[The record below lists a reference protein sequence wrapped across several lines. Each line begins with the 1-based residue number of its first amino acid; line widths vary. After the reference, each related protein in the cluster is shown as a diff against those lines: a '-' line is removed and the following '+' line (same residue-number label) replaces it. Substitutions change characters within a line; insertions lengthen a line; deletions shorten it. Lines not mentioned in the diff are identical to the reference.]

1 MSNVLTQTI
10 VYVVLLFAGYGFKK
24 AGIFKV
30 EDTDFLKK
38 VILYLTMPAM
48 AVNGLKDLELQPS
61 FLWCFLVGFGTS
73 TILMLVGMAAT
84 RKKAPEEKVMYLFN
98 LNTYNIGNFAI
109 PFLTGL
115 LSTDGFAALCLFD
128 IGVAI
133 YLYGI
138 DYSLAEAVKGGKSA
152 VKGGKSRFSLK
163 FLLKK
168 IFTSPITDMYL
179 LMILLAALHLRLP
192 EPVLKLASVM
202 GNANAFLAML
212 SIGILFELKL
222 DRKNLWEMVK
232 FFALRYGTILVIMAG
247 VILFIPFSPDIRQA
261 ICVLL
266 AAPVA
271 SIAPLLTQ
279 NAGGDGAKA
288 AQINSVSI
296 LLGIAG
302 MMIVYALV

>member
-1 MSNVLTQTI
+1 MSNVRTQTI
-10 VYVVLLFAGYGFKK
+10 VYVILLFAGYGFKK

-61 FLWCFLVGFGTS
+61 FLWCFLIGFGTS
-73 TILMLVGMAAT
+73 TILMLVGMAVT
-84 RKKAPEEKVMYLFN
+84 RRKSPEERVMYLFN
-98 LNTYNIGNFAI
+98 FNTYNIGNFAI

-115 LSTDGFAALCLFD
+115 ISTEGFAALCLFD

-138 DYSLAEAVKGGKSA
+138 DYSLAEAVKGGKGS
-152 VKGGKSRFSLK
+152 FSLK

-192 EPVLKLASVM
+192 DPILKLASVM

-212 SIGILFELKL
+212 SIGILFELNLEK
-222 DRKNLWEMVK
+222 KNIRDMVK
-232 FFALRYGTILVIMAG
+232 FFVLRYGTILLIMAG
-247 VILFIPFSPDIRQA
+247 VILLIPFSQDIRQA

-266 AAPVA
+266 MAPVA
-271 SIAPLLTQ
+271 SIAPLLTM

-296 LLGIAG
+296 LIGIAG
-302 MMIVYALV
+302 MMVVYALV

>member
-61 FLWCFLVGFGTS
+61 FLWCFLAGFGTS

-84 RKKAPEEKVMYLFN
+84 RKKSPEEKVMYLFN

-138 DYSLAEAVKGGKSA
+138 DYSLAEAVKGGKS
-152 VKGGKSRFSLK
+152 RFSLK

-179 LMILLAALHLRLP
+179 LMILLSALHLRLP
-192 EPVLKLASVM
+192 EPILKLASVM

-222 DRKNLWEMVK
+222 DRKNLREMVK

>member
-73 TILMLVGMAAT
+73 TILMLVGMAVT
-84 RKKAPEEKVMYLFN
+84 RRKSPEERVMYLFN
-98 LNTYNIGNFAI
+98 FNTYNIGNFAI

-138 DYSLAEAVKGGKSA
+138 DYSLAEA

-222 DRKNLWEMVK
+222 DRKNLREMVK

>member
-1 MSNVLTQTI
+1 
-10 VYVVLLFAGYGFKK
+10 
-24 AGIFKV
+24 
-30 EDTDFLKK
+30 
-38 VILYLTMPAM
+38 
-48 AVNGLKDLELQPS
+48 
-61 FLWCFLVGFGTS
+61 
-73 TILMLVGMAAT
+73 
-84 RKKAPEEKVMYLFN
+84 MYLFN
-98 LNTYNIGNFAI
+98 FNTYNIGNFAI

-115 LSTDGFAALCLFD
+115 ISTEGFAALCLFD

-138 DYSLAEAVKGGKSA
+138 DYSLAEAVKGGKGS
-152 VKGGKSRFSLK
+152 FSLK

-192 EPVLKLASVM
+192 DPILKLASVM

-212 SIGILFELKL
+212 SIGILFELNLEK
-222 DRKNLWEMVK
+222 KNIRDMVK
-232 FFALRYGTILVIMAG
+232 FFVLRYGTILLIMAG
-247 VILFIPFSPDIRQA
+247 VILLIPFSQDIRQA

-266 AAPVA
+266 MAPVA
-271 SIAPLLTQ
+271 SIAPLLTM

-296 LLGIAG
+296 LIGITQSD
-302 MMIVYALV
+302 IKDTELLKTE

>member
-1 MSNVLTQTI
+1 MSNVRTQTI
-10 VYVVLLFAGYGFKK
+10 VYVILLFAGYGFKK

-61 FLWCFLVGFGTS
+61 FLWCFLIGFGTS
-73 TILMLVGMAAT
+73 TILMLVGMAVT
-84 RKKAPEEKVMYLFN
+84 RRKSPEERVMYLFN
-98 LNTYNIGNFAI
+98 FNTYNIGNFAI

-115 LSTDGFAALCLFD
+115 ISTEGFAALCLFD

-138 DYSLAEAVKGGKSA
+138 DYSLAEAVKGGKGS
-152 VKGGKSRFSLK
+152 FSLK

-192 EPVLKLASVM
+192 DSILKLASVM

-212 SIGILFELKL
+212 SIGILFELNLEKE
-222 DRKNLWEMVK
+222 NLWDMVK
-232 FFALRYGTILVIMAG
+232 FFALRYGTILLIMAG
-247 VILFIPFSPDIRQA
+247 VILFIPFSQDIRQA

-266 AAPVA
+266 MAPVA
-271 SIAPLLTQ
+271 SIAPLLTM

-296 LLGIAG
+296 FIGIAG
-302 MMIVYALV
+302 MMVVYALM

>member
-24 AGIFKV
+24 AGICKV

-138 DYSLAEAVKGGKSA
+138 DYSLAEA

>member
-84 RKKAPEEKVMYLFN
+84 RKKSPEEKVMYLFN

-138 DYSLAEAVKGGKSA
+138 DYSLAEA

-222 DRKNLWEMVK
+222 DRKNLRAMVK

-247 VILFIPFSPDIRQA
+247 VILFIPFSPDLRQP

-266 AAPVA
+266 MAPVA

-288 AQINSVSI
+288 AQVNSVSI

-302 MMIVYALV
+302 MMVVYALV

>member
-84 RKKAPEEKVMYLFN
+84 RKKSPEEKVMYLFN
-98 LNTYNIGNFAI
+98 LNTYNIGNLAI

-138 DYSLAEAVKGGKSA
+138 DYSLAEA

>member
-84 RKKAPEEKVMYLFN
+84 RKKSPEEKVMYLFN
-98 LNTYNIGNFAI
+98 FNTYNIGNFAI

-138 DYSLAEAVKGGKSA
+138 DYSLAEA

-212 SIGILFELKL
+212 SIGILFELNL
-222 DRKNLWEMVK
+222 DKKNLWDMVK
-232 FFALRYGTILVIMAG
+232 FFALRYVTIVIIMIA

-266 AAPVA
+266 MAPVA

-288 AQINSVSI
+288 A
-296 LLGIAG
+296 
-302 MMIVYALV
+302 

>member
-84 RKKAPEEKVMYLFN
+84 RQKSPEEKVMYLFN

-138 DYSLAEAVKGGKSA
+138 DYSLAEA

>member
-10 VYVVLLFAGYGFKK
+10 VYVILLFAGYGFKK

-73 TILMLVGMAAT
+73 TILMLVGMAVT
-84 RKKAPEEKVMYLFN
+84 RRKSPEERVMYLFN
-98 LNTYNIGNFAI
+98 FNTYNIGNFAI

-115 LSTDGFAALCLFD
+115 ISTEGFAALCLFD

-138 DYSLAEAVKGGKSA
+138 DYSLAEAVKGGKGS
-152 VKGGKSRFSLK
+152 FSLK

-179 LMILLAALHLRLP
+179 LMILLAALHLSLP
-192 EPVLKLASVM
+192 DPILKLASVM

-212 SIGILFELKL
+212 SIGILFELNLEK
-222 DRKNLWEMVK
+222 KNLWDMVK
-232 FFALRYGTILVIMAG
+232 FFVLRYGTILLIMAG
-247 VILFIPFSPDIRQA
+247 VILFIPFSQDIRQA

-266 AAPVA
+266 MAPVA
-271 SIAPLLTQ
+271 SIAPLLTM

-296 LLGIAG
+296 LIGIAG
-302 MMIVYALV
+302 MMVVYALV

>member
-84 RKKAPEEKVMYLFN
+84 RKKSPEEKVMYLFN
-98 LNTYNIGNFAI
+98 FNTYNIGNFAI
-109 PFLTGL
+109 PFLTGM

-138 DYSLAEAVKGGKSA
+138 DYSLAEA

>member
-10 VYVVLLFAGYGFKK
+10 VYVILLFAGYGFKK

-73 TILMLVGMAAT
+73 TILMLVGMAVT
-84 RKKAPEEKVMYLFN
+84 RRKSPEERVMYLFN
-98 LNTYNIGNFAI
+98 FNTYNIGNFAI

-115 LSTDGFAALCLFD
+115 ISTEGFAALCLFD

-138 DYSLAEAVKGGKSA
+138 DYSLAEAVKGGKGS
-152 VKGGKSRFSLK
+152 FSLK

-192 EPVLKLASVM
+192 DPILKLASVM

-212 SIGILFELKL
+212 SIGILFELNLEKE
-222 DRKNLWEMVK
+222 NLWDMVK
-232 FFALRYGTILVIMAG
+232 FFALRYGTILLIMAG
-247 VILFIPFSPDIRQA
+247 VILLIPFSQDIRQA

-266 AAPVA
+266 MAPVA
-271 SIAPLLTQ
+271 SIAPLLTM

-296 LLGIAG
+296 LIGIAG
-302 MMIVYALV
+302 MMVVYALV

>member
-84 RKKAPEEKVMYLFN
+84 RKKSPEEKVMYLFN

-138 DYSLAEAVKGGKSA
+138 DYSLAEA

-222 DRKNLWEMVK
+222 DRKNLREMVK

-247 VILFIPFSPDIRQA
+247 AILFIPFSPDIRQA

>member
-84 RKKAPEEKVMYLFN
+84 RKKSPEEKVMYLFN
-98 LNTYNIGNFAI
+98 FNTYNIGNFAI

-138 DYSLAEAVKGGKSA
+138 DYSLAEA

-222 DRKNLWEMVK
+222 DRKNLREMVK

-302 MMIVYALV
+302 MMVVYALV

>member
-84 RKKAPEEKVMYLFN
+84 RKKSPEEKVMYLFN
-98 LNTYNIGNFAI
+98 FNTYNIGNFAI

-138 DYSLAEAVKGGKSA
+138 DYSLAEA

-222 DRKNLWEMVK
+222 DRKNLREMVK
-232 FFALRYGTILVIMAG
+232 FFVLRYGTILVIMAG

>member
-10 VYVVLLFAGYGFKK
+10 VYVILLFAGYGFKK

-73 TILMLVGMAAT
+73 TILMLVGMAVT
-84 RKKAPEEKVMYLFN
+84 RRKSPEERVMYLFN
-98 LNTYNIGNFAI
+98 FNTYNIGNFAI

-115 LSTDGFAALCLFD
+115 ISTEGFAALCLFD

-138 DYSLAEAVKGGKSA
+138 DYSLAEAVKGGKGS
-152 VKGGKSRFSLK
+152 FSLK

-192 EPVLKLASVM
+192 DPILKLASVM

-212 SIGILFELKL
+212 SIGILFELNLEK
-222 DRKNLWEMVK
+222 KNLWDMVK
-232 FFALRYGTILVIMAG
+232 FFVLRYGTILIIMAG
-247 VILFIPFSPDIRQA
+247 VILFIPFSQDIRQA

-266 AAPVA
+266 MAPVA
-271 SIAPLLTQ
+271 SIAPLLTM

-296 LLGIAG
+296 LIGIAG
-302 MMIVYALV
+302 MMVVYALV

>member
-115 LSTDGFAALCLFD
+115 LSTDWFAALCLFD

-138 DYSLAEAVKGGKSA
+138 DYSLAEA

-222 DRKNLWEMVK
+222 DRKNLREMVK

-288 AQINSVSI
+288 AQINSISI

>member
-138 DYSLAEAVKGGKSA
+138 DYSLAEAVKGGKS
-152 VKGGKSRFSLK
+152 RFSLK

-222 DRKNLWEMVK
+222 DRKNLCEMVK

>member
-84 RKKAPEEKVMYLFN
+84 RKKSPEEKVMYLFN

-138 DYSLAEAVKGGKSA
+138 DYSLAEAVKGGKS
-152 VKGGKSRFSLK
+152 RFSLK

-179 LMILLAALHLRLP
+179 LMILLSALHLRLP

-222 DRKNLWEMVK
+222 DRKNLREMVK

-302 MMIVYALV
+302 MMVVYALV

>member
-1 MSNVLTQTI
+1 MSNVLTQNI
-10 VYVVLLFAGYGFKK
+10 VYVILLFAGYGFKK

-61 FLWCFLVGFGTS
+61 FLRCFLVGFGTS
-73 TILMLVGMAAT
+73 TILMLVGMAVT
-84 RKKAPEEKVMYLFN
+84 RRKSPEERVLHLFN
-98 LNTYNIGNFAI
+98 FNTYNIGNFAI

-115 LSTDGFAALCLFD
+115 ISTEGFAALCLFD

-138 DYSLAEAVKGGKSA
+138 DYSLAEAVKGGKGS
-152 VKGGKSRFSLK
+152 FSLK

-192 EPVLKLASVM
+192 DSILKLASVM

-212 SIGILFELKL
+212 SIGILFELNLEKE
-222 DRKNLWEMVK
+222 NLWDMVK
-232 FFALRYGTILVIMAG
+232 FFALRYGTIVLIMAG
-247 VILFIPFSPDIRQA
+247 VILFIPFSQDIRQA

-266 AAPVA
+266 MAPVA
-271 SIAPLLTQ
+271 SIAPLLTM

-296 LLGIAG
+296 FIGIAG
-302 MMIVYALV
+302 MMVVYALM

>member
-10 VYVVLLFAGYGFKK
+10 VYVILLFAGYGFKK

-73 TILMLVGMAAT
+73 TILMLVGMAVT
-84 RKKAPEEKVMYLFN
+84 RRKSPEERVMYLFN
-98 LNTYNIGNFAI
+98 FNTYNIGNFAI

-115 LSTDGFAALCLFD
+115 ISTEGFAALCLFD

-138 DYSLAEAVKGGKSA
+138 DYSLAEAVKGGKGS
-152 VKGGKSRFSLK
+152 FSLK

-192 EPVLKLASVM
+192 DPILKLASVM

-212 SIGILFELKL
+212 SIGILFELNLEK
-222 DRKNLWEMVK
+222 KNLRDMVK
-232 FFALRYGTILVIMAG
+232 SFVLRYGTILLIMAG
-247 VILFIPFSPDIRQA
+247 VILLIPFSQDIRQA

-266 AAPVA
+266 MAPVA
-271 SIAPLLTQ
+271 SIAPLLTM

-296 LLGIAG
+296 LIGIAG
-302 MMIVYALV
+302 MMVVYALV

>member
-1 MSNVLTQTI
+1 M
-10 VYVVLLFAGYGFKK
+10 
-24 AGIFKV
+24 

-84 RKKAPEEKVMYLFN
+84 RKKSPEEKVMYLFN

-138 DYSLAEAVKGGKSA
+138 DYSLAEA

-222 DRKNLWEMVK
+222 DRKNLREMVK

>member
-10 VYVVLLFAGYGFKK
+10 VYVILLFAGYGFKK

-48 AVNGLKDLELQPS
+48 AV
-61 FLWCFLVGFGTS
+61 
-73 TILMLVGMAAT
+73 
-84 RKKAPEEKVMYLFN
+84 
-98 LNTYNIGNFAI
+98 
-109 PFLTGL
+109 
-115 LSTDGFAALCLFD
+115 
-128 IGVAI
+128 
-133 YLYGI
+133 
-138 DYSLAEAVKGGKSA
+138 KGGKGS
-152 VKGGKSRFSLK
+152 FSLK

-192 EPVLKLASVM
+192 DPILKLASVM

-212 SIGILFELKL
+212 SIGILFELNLEK
-222 DRKNLWEMVK
+222 KNIRDMVK
-232 FFALRYGTILVIMAG
+232 FFVLRYGTILLIMAG
-247 VILFIPFSPDIRQA
+247 VILLIPFSQDIRQA

-266 AAPVA
+266 MAPVA
-271 SIAPLLTQ
+271 SIAPLLTM

-296 LLGIAG
+296 LIGIAG
-302 MMIVYALV
+302 MMVVYALV

>member
-1 MSNVLTQTI
+1 MSNVLTQNI
-10 VYVVLLFAGYGFKK
+10 VYVILLFAGYGFKK

-61 FLWCFLVGFGTS
+61 FLRCFLVGFGTS
-73 TILMLVGMAAT
+73 TILMLVGMAVT
-84 RKKAPEEKVMYLFN
+84 RRKSPEERVLYLFN
-98 LNTYNIGNFAI
+98 FNTYNIGNFAI

-115 LSTDGFAALCLFD
+115 ISTEGFAALCLFD

-138 DYSLAEAVKGGKSA
+138 DYSLAEAVKGGKGS
-152 VKGGKSRFSLK
+152 FSLK

-192 EPVLKLASVM
+192 DAILKLASVM

-212 SIGILFELKL
+212 SIGILFELNLEKE
-222 DRKNLWEMVK
+222 NLWDMVK
-232 FFALRYGTILVIMAG
+232 FFALRYGTIVLIMAG
-247 VILFIPFSPDIRQA
+247 VILFIPFSQDIRQA

-266 AAPVA
+266 MAPVA
-271 SIAPLLTQ
+271 SIAPLLTM

-296 LLGIAG
+296 FIGIAG
-302 MMIVYALV
+302 MMVVYALM

>member
-84 RKKAPEEKVMYLFN
+84 RKKSPEEKVMYLFN

-138 DYSLAEAVKGGKSA
+138 DYSLAEA

-222 DRKNLWEMVK
+222 DRKNLREMVK

-302 MMIVYALV
+302 MMVVYALV

>member
-10 VYVVLLFAGYGFKK
+10 VYVILLFAGYGFKK
-24 AGIFKV
+24 AGIFNV

-73 TILMLVGMAAT
+73 TILMLVGMAVT
-84 RKKAPEEKVMYLFN
+84 RRKSPEERVMYLFN
-98 LNTYNIGNFAI
+98 FNTYNIGNFAI

-115 LSTDGFAALCLFD
+115 ISTEGFAALCLFD

-138 DYSLAEAVKGGKSA
+138 DYSLAEAVKGGK
-152 VKGGKSRFSLK
+152 GNFSLK

-192 EPVLKLASVM
+192 DPILKLASVM

-212 SIGILFELKL
+212 SIGILFELNLEK
-222 DRKNLWEMVK
+222 KNLRDMVK
-232 FFALRYGTILVIMAG
+232 FFVLRYGTILLIMAG
-247 VILFIPFSPDIRQA
+247 VILFIPFSQDIRQA

-266 AAPVA
+266 MAPVA
-271 SIAPLLTQ
+271 SIAPLLTM

-296 LLGIAG
+296 LIGIAG

>member
-10 VYVVLLFAGYGFKK
+10 VYVILLFAGYGFKK

-73 TILMLVGMAAT
+73 TILMLVGMAVT
-84 RKKAPEEKVMYLFN
+84 RRKSPEERVMYLFN
-98 LNTYNIGNFAI
+98 FNTYNIGNFAI

-115 LSTDGFAALCLFD
+115 ISTEGFAALCLFD

-133 YLYGI
+133 YIYGI
-138 DYSLAEAVKGGKSA
+138 DYSLAEAVKGGKGS
-152 VKGGKSRFSLK
+152 FSLK

-192 EPVLKLASVM
+192 DPILKLASVM

-212 SIGILFELKL
+212 SIGILFELNLEK
-222 DRKNLWEMVK
+222 KNIRDMVK
-232 FFALRYGTILVIMAG
+232 FFVLRYGTILLIMAG
-247 VILFIPFSPDIRQA
+247 VILLIPFSQDIRQA

-266 AAPVA
+266 MAPVA
-271 SIAPLLTQ
+271 SIAPLLTM

-296 LLGIAG
+296 LIGIAG
-302 MMIVYALV
+302 MMVVYALV

>member
-1 MSNVLTQTI
+1 MSNVRTQTI
-10 VYVVLLFAGYGFKK
+10 VYVILLFAGYGFKK

-38 VILYLTMPAM
+38 VILYLTMSAM

-73 TILMLVGMAAT
+73 TILMLVGMAVT
-84 RKKAPEEKVMYLFN
+84 RRKSPEERVLYLFN
-98 LNTYNIGNFAI
+98 FNTYNIGNFAI

-115 LSTDGFAALCLFD
+115 ISTEGFAALCLFD

-138 DYSLAEAVKGGKSA
+138 DYSLAEAVKGGKGS
-152 VKGGKSRFSLK
+152 FSLK

-179 LMILLAALHLRLP
+179 LMLLLAALHLRLP
-192 EPVLKLASVM
+192 DSILKLASVM

-212 SIGILFELKL
+212 SIGILFELNLEK
-222 DRKNLWEMVK
+222 KNLRDMVK
-232 FFALRYGTILVIMAG
+232 FFVLRYGTILLIMAG
-247 VILFIPFSPDIRQA
+247 VILFIPFSQDIRQA

-266 AAPVA
+266 MAPVA
-271 SIAPLLTQ
+271 SIAPLLTM

-296 LLGIAG
+296 LIGIAG
-302 MMIVYALV
+302 MMVVYALV

>member
-115 LSTDGFAALCLFD
+115 LSTDGLAALCLFD

-138 DYSLAEAVKGGKSA
+138 DYSLAEA

-288 AQINSVSI
+288 AQINSISI

>member
-84 RKKAPEEKVMYLFN
+84 RKKSPEEKVMYLFN

-138 DYSLAEAVKGGKSA
+138 DYSLAEAVKGGKS
-152 VKGGKSRFSLK
+152 RFSLK

-202 GNANAFLAML
+202 GNANSFLAML

>member
-10 VYVVLLFAGYGFKK
+10 VYVILLFAGYGFKK

-73 TILMLVGMAAT
+73 TILMLVGMAVT
-84 RKKAPEEKVMYLFN
+84 RRKSPEERVMYLFN
-98 LNTYNIGNFAI
+98 FNTYNIGNFAI

-115 LSTDGFAALCLFD
+115 ISTEGFAALCLFD

-138 DYSLAEAVKGGKSA
+138 DYSLAEAVKGGKGS
-152 VKGGKSRFSLK
+152 FSLK

-192 EPVLKLASVM
+192 DPILKLASVM

-212 SIGILFELKL
+212 SIGILFELNLEK
-222 DRKNLWEMVK
+222 KNLWDMVK
-232 FFALRYGTILVIMAG
+232 FFVLRYGTIILIMAG
-247 VILFIPFSPDIRQA
+247 VILFIPFSQDIRQA

-266 AAPVA
+266 MAPVA
-271 SIAPLLTQ
+271 SIAPLLTM

-296 LLGIAG
+296 LIGIAG
-302 MMIVYALV
+302 MMVVYALV

>member
-138 DYSLAEAVKGGKSA
+138 DYSLAEAVKGGKS
-152 VKGGKSRFSLK
+152 RFSLK

-222 DRKNLWEMVK
+222 DRKNLREMVK

-247 VILFIPFSPDIRQA
+247 VILFTPFSPDIRQA

-288 AQINSVSI
+288 AQINSISI

>member
-1 MSNVLTQTI
+1 MTMSNVLTQTI

-48 AVNGLKDLELQPS
+48 AVKGLKDLELQPS

-84 RKKAPEEKVMYLFN
+84 RKKSPEEKVMYLFN
-98 LNTYNIGNFAI
+98 FNTYNIGNFAI

-138 DYSLAEAVKGGKSA
+138 DYSLAEA

-202 GNANAFLAML
+202 GNANSFLAML

-288 AQINSVSI
+288 AQINSISI

>member
-10 VYVVLLFAGYGFKK
+10 VYVILLFAGYGFKK

-73 TILMLVGMAAT
+73 TILMLVGMAVT
-84 RKKAPEEKVMYLFN
+84 RRKSPEERVMYLFN
-98 LNTYNIGNFAI
+98 FNTYNIGNFAI

-115 LSTDGFAALCLFD
+115 ISTEGFAALCLFD

-138 DYSLAEAVKGGKSA
+138 DYSLAEAVKGGKGS
-152 VKGGKSRFSLK
+152 FSLK

-192 EPVLKLASVM
+192 DPILKLASVM

-212 SIGILFELKL
+212 SIGILFELNLEKE
-222 DRKNLWEMVK
+222 NLWDMVK
-232 FFALRYGTILVIMAG
+232 FFALRYGTILLIMAG
-247 VILFIPFSPDIRQA
+247 VILFIPFSQDIRQA

-266 AAPVA
+266 MAPVA
-271 SIAPLLTQ
+271 SIAPLLTM

-296 LLGIAG
+296 LIGIAG
-302 MMIVYALV
+302 MMVVYALV

>member
-84 RKKAPEEKVMYLFN
+84 RKKSPEEKVMYLFN

-138 DYSLAEAVKGGKSA
+138 DYSLAEA

-222 DRKNLWEMVK
+222 DRKNLREMVK

-288 AQINSVSI
+288 AKVNSVSI

-302 MMIVYALV
+302 MMVVYALV